1 VRDPYG
7 INELNNVPQ
16 INDKICCHIKGCD
29 TRVKKPSRN
38 TPYSKDSLCS
48 KHGIYVHTKTYIYQD
63 PLRNLL
69 WHESEDTSLFA
80 KVTKNKRDQ
89 RFGHENSEDALTW
102 NIFRAFHR
110 EKRLHNLVD
119 ILVPNIKPLV
129 EPLIFYW
136 ASKENGA
143 LWEQFEQSS
152 DHFNEESQ
160 RRTEPDIILF
170 QPDGYLIF
178 VEAKFGSTNERH
190 ITHLDR
196 YREKDWFDEVFSNVP
211 HNLYELMRHWLLG
224 TFVANSLGIPFTLVN
239 LVRRAKEADIEEKFW
254 RAYCNPHSRRRF
266 YRKEWEDIFD
276 AVNIASLSSNVNE
289 NIKHYFNNKTLDL
302 QPAFSL

>member
-1 VRDPYG
+1 MRDPYG
-7 INELNNVPQ
+7 INELNDVQQ
-16 INDKICCHIKGCD
+16 INDKIRCHIKGCE
-29 TRVKKPSRN
+29 TWVKKPNRN
-38 TPYSKDSLCS
+38 RTDYKDSLCS
-48 KHGIYVHTKTYIYQD
+48 KHGIYVHTTTYVFQD

-69 WHESEDTSLFA
+69 WHESEDTFLFA
-80 KVTKNKRDQ
+80 KVTENKRDQ

-110 EKRLHNLVD
+110 EKRLHKLVG
-119 ILVPNIKPLV
+119 ILAPNIKPLV

-136 ASKENGA
+136 ATKENGT
-143 LWEQFEQSS
+143 LWEQFKQSS

-160 RRTEPDIILF
+160 KRSEPDIILF

-178 VEAKFGSTNERH
+178 VEAKFGSTNERP

-196 YREKDWFDEVFSNVP
+196 YREKDWFLEVFSNVP

-224 TFVANSLGIPFTLVN
+224 TYVANSLGIPFTLVS
-239 LVRRAKEADIEEKFW
+239 LVRQANEADIEEEFYQ
-254 RAYCNPHSRRRF
+254 RCCRRHPMRGF
-266 YRKEWEDIFD
+266 HCTTWETIFKALGATD
-276 AVNIASLSSNVNE
+276 LTNNAERILDY
-289 NIKHYFNNKTLDL
+289 YFRNKTLNL